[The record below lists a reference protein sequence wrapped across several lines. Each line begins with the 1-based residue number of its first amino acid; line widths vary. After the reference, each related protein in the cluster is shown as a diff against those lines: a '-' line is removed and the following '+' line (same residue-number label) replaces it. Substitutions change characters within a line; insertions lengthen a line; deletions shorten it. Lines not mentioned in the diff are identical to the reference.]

1 MSYDRSFDILLLFS
15 IESFCRQYNIL
26 EEKDAVKW

>member
-1 MSYDRSFDILLLFS
+1 MSYDQSDILLLFS
-15 IESFCRQYNIL
+15 IESFCGQYNIL